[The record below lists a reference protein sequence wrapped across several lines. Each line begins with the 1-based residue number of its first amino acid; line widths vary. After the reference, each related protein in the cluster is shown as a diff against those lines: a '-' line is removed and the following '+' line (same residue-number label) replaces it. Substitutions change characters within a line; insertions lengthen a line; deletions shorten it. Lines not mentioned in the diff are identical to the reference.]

1 MIITRS
7 PLPDPQTVL
16 VLSAFTIMPSGY
28 FSRCCKVLQAVN
40 ASPATL
46 TAPVPKPDTQAIKSR
61 FNGLIE
67 VESIMESK
75 SAFAAVIDIVV
86 APAKALRGVD
96 SHKGWTW
103 LAFLLYVGSGVAFSF
118 YYYMGSGEWAMI
130 KAQIMAPMA
139 DKGPEAIK
147 QTSELLTPMRMA
159 VTAAVGLL
167 VISPILFALHGAYLN
182 MVTKSDESNTHN
194 FGDWFA
200 LAVWARIPELL
211 NYVILIA
218 LALASSLPGPTE
230 LNILSL
236 NTVLGLPMTSHWS
249 SLTNTLSLFT
259 LWGMGLTQLG
269 IRKWTNIPSGQAWF
283 AAAAPY
289 VIIFGGWAVINLF
302 IGN

>member
-1 MIITRS
+1 
-7 PLPDPQTVL
+7 
-16 VLSAFTIMPSGY
+16 
-28 FSRCCKVLQAVN
+28 
-40 ASPATL
+40 
-46 TAPVPKPDTQAIKSR
+46 
-61 FNGLIE
+61 
-67 VESIMESK
+67 MESK
-75 SAFAAVIDIVV
+75 SAVAAVIDIVV

-103 LAFLLYVGSGVAFSF
+103 LAFLLYVGLSIGFSA
-118 YYYMGSGEWAMI
+118 YYYLGSGMWPMI
-130 KAQIMAPMA
+130 KADILASAA
-139 DKGPEAIK
+139 DKGPAVVK
-147 QTSELLTPMRMA
+147 QISDSLTPRSA
-159 VTAAVGLL
+159 FFSASAGLL
-167 VISPILFALHGAYLN
+167 IIIPIMFALHGAYLN
-182 MVTKSDESNTHN
+182 MVTKSDESNTHD

-218 LALASSLPGPTE
+218 LALASSLPGPSE

-236 NTVLGLPMTSHWS
+236 NAILGLPATSHWFLFS
-249 SLTNTLSLFT
+249 NVLSPFT